1 MSEFSQSD
9 LQNLWIQAGGDP
21 QLATTMSAIAMA
33 ESNGNSEAKNP
44 SSGACGLWQIFPP
57 QANCGNPLSNAQM
70 AVQKYNTQG
79 LSAWETWTN
88 GAWKRFFGATSGPT
102 QTESQSSQQNCL
114 TFTALNVCWDGVIGL
129 GAIIVGIG
137 LMIGAVS
144 VLMLTSDEGKQVI
157 KVTGE
162 AAQVAIVAAPK

>member
-21 QLATTMSAIAMA
+21 QLASTMSAIAMA
-33 ESNGNSEAKNP
+33 ESSGNSNAKNP

-57 QANCGNPLSNAQM
+57 QNNCTDPFSNAQM

-79 LSAWETWTN
+79 LSAWEAYTNDTWR
-88 GAWKRFFGATSGPT
+88 RFFGGTSGPT
-102 QTESQSSQQNCL
+102 QNEQQSQQQKCL
-114 TFTALNVCWDGVIGL
+114 TFNALNVCWDGVIGL

-137 LMIGAVS
+137 LMVGAVS
-144 VLMLTSDEGKQVI
+144 VLILTSDEGKQVV
-157 KVTGE
+157 KVTTE